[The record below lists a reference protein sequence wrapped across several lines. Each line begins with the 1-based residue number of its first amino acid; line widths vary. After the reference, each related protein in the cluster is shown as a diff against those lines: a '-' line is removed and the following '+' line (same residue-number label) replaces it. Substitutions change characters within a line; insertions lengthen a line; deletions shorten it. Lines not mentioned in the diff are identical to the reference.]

1 MSVRKRTWTDGKRE
15 TRSAW
20 VVDYKDQGGRRRL
33 KTFKLKK
40 EADAFALTAGVEV
53 RDGTHVPDRETI
65 TVEEAC
71 KAWLKNCS
79 RNGLE
84 RSTLDQYEQH
94 VRLHI
99 NPLIGSLKL
108 SKITVPAV
116 RAFQDDL
123 RDNGRSAAMISR
135 VTVSLGSILSDAQE
149 RGLVVRNAVHEMK
162 SRRKSKSSSQGRK
175 NTRLKY
181 GVDIP
186 TKEEVRALIVAA
198 GGTFRP
204 FLVTTIFT
212 GLRSS
217 ELRGL
222 TWSSVDLDK
231 GELEVRQRADK
242 YQTIGLPK
250 SDAGHRTITLPPI
263 VINTLKE
270 WKLACPKGDADLVFP
285 NGAGNIE
292 YHANIIKRGYHPV
305 QLSAGVTSDGKGKD
319 GEPVTLPKYSGLHAL
334 RHWFASWCINRKSD
348 GGLELS
354 AKQVQER
361 LGHSSITVTYDT
373 YGHLFPATDEAKDL
387 AAAENMLLG
396 MNGT

>member
-1 MSVRKRTWTDGKRE
+1 MSVRKRIWTDAKGDER
-15 TRSAW
+15 TAW
-20 VVDYKDQGGRRRL
+20 VVDYKDQSGKRRL

-40 EADAFALTAGVEV
+40 EADAFALTSGVEV
-53 RDGTHVPDRETI
+53 RDGTHVADRETI
-65 TVEEAC
+65 TVSEAC
-71 KAWLKNCS
+71 KTWLKNCIQ
-79 RNGLE
+79 NGLE

-99 NPLIGSLKL
+99 NPFIGNLKL
-108 SKITVPAV
+108 SKITVPTV
-116 RAFQDDL
+116 RTFQDDL
-123 RDNGRSAAMISR
+123 RDAGRSSAMVSR
-135 VTVSLGSILSDAQE
+135 VSVSLGSILSDAQE

-162 SRRKSKSSSQGRK
+162 SRRKGKSGSQGRK
-175 NTRLKY
+175 NSRLRY

-186 TKEEVRALIVAA
+186 TKEEIRALIEAA
-198 GGTFRP
+198 GGSFRP
-204 FLVTTIFT
+204 FLITAIFT

-222 TWSSVDLDK
+222 TWSAIDLK
-231 GELEVRQRADK
+231 NGKLEVRQRADK

-250 SDAGHRTITLPPI
+250 SDAGNRSIPLPPI
-263 VINTLKE
+263 VTNTLKE
-270 WKLACPKGDADLVFP
+270 WKLACPKGEADLVFP

-292 YHANIIKRGYHPV
+292 YHANIIKRGYHPT
-305 QLSAGVTSDGKGKD
+305 QIAANVTIDTKD
-319 GEPVTLPKYSGLHAL
+319 HSSGTNRRPKYSGLHAL
-334 RHWFASWCINRKSD
+334 RHWFASWCINRKID

>member
-1 MSVRKRTWTDGKRE
+1 
-15 TRSAW
+15 
-20 VVDYKDQGGRRRL
+20 
-33 KTFKLKK
+33 
-40 EADAFALTAGVEV
+40 
-53 RDGTHVPDRETI
+53 
-65 TVEEAC
+65 
-71 KAWLKNCS
+71 
-79 RNGLE
+79 
-84 RSTLDQYEQH
+84 
-94 VRLHI
+94 
-99 NPLIGSLKL
+99 
-108 SKITVPAV
+108 
-116 RAFQDDL
+116 
-123 RDNGRSAAMISR
+123 
-135 VTVSLGSILSDAQE
+135 
-149 RGLVVRNAVHEMK
+149 MK
-162 SRRKSKSSSQGRK
+162 SRRKSKNTSQGRK

-186 TKEEVRALIVAA
+186 TKEEVRALIEAA
-198 GGTFRP
+198 GGSFRP
-204 FLVTTIFT
+204 FLITAIFS

-222 TWSSVDLDK
+222 AWSSVDLGK

-250 SDAGHRTITLPPI
+250 SDAGHRTIPLPPI
-263 VINTLKE
+263 VINTLRE

-305 QLSAGVTSDGKGKD
+305 QLSASVTTDGKGKD

-334 RHWFASWCINRKSD
+334 RHWFASWCINRKAD

-387 AAAENMLLG
+387 AAAESMLLG
-396 MNGT
+396 MSGN